1 MGCGVVEEEDLLE
14 ALRPNKCESP
24 VHLFY
29 FVHHGLGVHRHAF
42 GKQIPALKVLLT
54 VNISPNE
61 AASIL
66 RLDIYADRNRSSRRL
81 TELTNNLIYKYIQ
94 VCRPGL
100 AVVYTSGIW
109 LTVIVATNTGLVV
122 NWALMNVLCGW
133 PTVKLIMLIREWV
146 LENYHFN
153 IFGATFSAVS
163 IKVVPEGAIGPY
175 TDLERLPEKRF
186 AT

>member
-1 MGCGVVEEEDLLE
+1 MVFF
-14 ALRPNKCESP
+14 S
-24 VHLFY
+24 F
-29 FVHHGLGVHRHAF
+29 
-42 GKQIPALKVLLT
+42 
-54 VNISPNE
+54 
-61 AASIL
+61 
-66 RLDIYADRNRSSRRL
+66 
-81 TELTNNLIYKYIQ
+81 
-94 VCRPGL
+94 RPGL

-163 IKVVPEGAIGPY
+163 IKVSFLFLKTNDNPII
-175 TDLERLPEKRF
+175 
-186 AT
+186 